1 MRKSGRRK
9 KEEEKERKSGEE
21 GQMDGRKGVCP
32 LPFCIEVV

>member
-9 KEEEKERKSGEE
+9 KEEGKELKTGEE